1 MSSPTAVH
9 VRLIS
14 PAPPVAAARSL
25 TAAGAVV
32 SVLSTEKVA
41 LVEGVEPPW
50 PSIAVTRTITL
61 DSIAAIP
68 IESAMVSQ
76 VVLHDPAE
84 QTVPS
89 ASPVAIR

>member
-1 MSSPTAVH
+1 M
-9 VRLIS
+9 
-14 PAPPVAAARSL
+14 
-25 TAAGAVV
+25 
-32 SVLSTEKVA
+32 
-41 LVEGVEPPW
+41 EGVEPPW